1 VGGYYLVFWGME
13 QQAKQNLLGRLEA
26 NSYSENELVV
36 LTIPLSLPY
45 PVTGNEYEN
54 VEGEFVHEG
63 QYYKLVKQ
71 KFENDTLFIVCIQD
85 NATSKLS
92 KGLADYSKVANNLPV
107 GSKQAMNFLAKLYKE
122 YKTSEFRYFYV
133 SRFLYEQNF
142 VATQSDK
149 IIERTSPVESP
160 PPEMKS

>member
-1 VGGYYLVFWGME
+1 ME
-13 QQAKQNLLGRLEA
+13 RQAQSNLLTRLEQ

-36 LTIPLSLPY
+36 LTIPLSMPY
-45 PVTGNEYEN
+45 PIGGNEYEA
-54 VEGEFVHEG
+54 VDGEFVHDG

-85 NATSKLS
+85 NAAAKIS

-107 GSKQAMNFLAKLYKE
+107 SSKQAMNFLAKLYKD
-122 YKTSEFRYFYV
+122 YRSSEFKYFFI
-133 SRFLYEQNF
+133 SRFLYEENF
-142 VATQSDK
+142 VAAETDE
-149 IIERTSPVESP
+149 IIQRSSPVESP